1 MDRAAAV
8 AEGQVE
14 ELREAWAAAAPEAR
28 AWAAADR
35 RLEVQVL
42 AWEAVMLVE
51 AVLKGEAGPAHLE
64 WEAAARVIPVQG

>member
-1 MDRAAAV
+1 VERAAAV

-14 ELREAWAAAAPEAR
+14 ELREAWAAA
-28 AWAAADR
+28 DR
-35 RLEVQVL
+35 RLEVR

-51 AVLKGEAGPAHLE
+51 AVLEWEAGPAHPE

>member
-1 MDRAAAV
+1 VERAAAV

-14 ELREAWAAAAPEAR
+14 ELREAWAAA
-28 AWAAADR
+28 DR
-35 RLEVQVL
+35 RLEVQVR

-51 AVLKGEAGPAHLE
+51 AVLEWEAGPAHPE

>member
-1 MDRAAAV
+1 VDRAAAV

-14 ELREAWAAAAPEAR
+14 ELREAWAAAAREAP

-35 RLEVQVL
+35 RLEVR

-51 AVLKGEAGPAHLE
+51 AVLEWEAGPAHPE
-64 WEAAARVIPVQG
+64 WEAAARVIPV